1 MIELNI
7 KNREDR
13 IEEIGDNH
21 IMTSAKTP
29 LREDAFIISDEEK
42 MDRIQESVKDILIT
56 LGMDLS
62 DDSLQGTPKRVAK
75 AFVKELFMGLN
86 PRTNQ
91 RHQLLII
98 IIIMR
103 RCWLR
108 KILSFIL
115 PVSTTYYQ

>member
-1 MIELNI
+1 
-7 KNREDR
+7 
-13 IEEIGDNH
+13 
-21 IMTSAKTP
+21 
-29 LREDAFIISDEEK
+29 

-86 PRTNQ
+86 PRTSQ

-103 RCWLR
+103 RC
-108 KILSFIL
+108 
-115 PVSTTYYQ
+115 